1 MTTIRPRR
9 SVLYMPGSN
18 ARALEKARALPA
30 DALILDLEDAVA
42 PDAKETAR
50 LQVCDAVKAKG
61 FGKREIIVRINALS
75 TPWGEAD
82 LKAAAEAQ
90 PDAILVPKISKPAD
104 LHAIEERLV
113 QHHHLKTIA
122 LWAMVETP
130 AAILHIAA
138 IAAAG
143 GRLAAFV
150 MGTNDLIKEIR
161 GVHTQDRTN
170 LAAALSLSVL
180 AARANGLAA
189 IDGVYNDIANA
200 DGFKASCEQA
210 RAFGF
215 DGKTLIHPSQV
226 EPCNGVFAP
235 SADEV
240 EAARKVIAAF
250 ALPENHGKG
259 AIKLDGRMV
268 ELLHAEIARGTVAM
282 ADAIA
287 ELERNA

>member
-18 ARALEKARALPA
+18 ARALEKARTLPA

-50 LQVCDAVKAKG
+50 QQVCEAVKARG
-61 FGKREIIVRINALS
+61 FGKREIVVRINGLA

-82 LKAAAEAQ
+82 LKAATEAQ

-104 LHAIEERLV
+104 LHAVEERLV
-113 QHHHLKTIA
+113 QYRHLRHIA
-122 LWAMVETP
+122 VWAMVETP
-130 AAILHIAA
+130 TAILNIAS

-143 GRLAAFV
+143 GQLTAFV
-150 MGTNDLIKEIR
+150 MGTNDLVKEIR
-161 GVHTQDRTN
+161 GAHTQDRMN
-170 LAAALSLSVL
+170 LAAALGLSVL
-180 AARANGLAA
+180 AARANGLAV
-189 IDGVYNDIANA
+189 IDGVYNDITNA

-226 EPCNGVFAP
+226 ETCNAAFAP
-235 SADEV
+235 SAEEV

-250 ALPENHGKG
+250 ELAENKGKG

-287 ELERNA
+287 ELERG

>member
-18 ARALEKARALPA
+18 ARALEKAQSLPA

-42 PDAKETAR
+42 PDAKEIAR
-50 LQVCDAVKAKG
+50 QQVCSAVKAKG
-61 FGKREIIVRINALS
+61 FGRREIVVRINALS
-75 TPWGEAD
+75 TPWGGAD

-90 PDAILVPKISKPAD
+90 PDAILVPKISSPAD
-104 LHAIEERLV
+104 LLAVEERLMQQ
-113 QHHHLKTIA
+113 QHPKNAT

-130 AAILHIAA
+130 AAILNIAA
-138 IAAAG
+138 IAASC

-161 GVHTQDRTN
+161 GVHTQDRAN
-170 LAAALSLSVL
+170 LATALSLSVL
-180 AARANGLAA
+180 AARANGLAV

-200 DGFKASCEQA
+200 DGFRACCEQA

-226 EPCNGVFAP
+226 EPCNVVFAP
-235 SADEV
+235 TVAEIAD
-240 EAARKVIAAF
+240 ARKMLAAF
-250 ALPENHGKG
+250 DLPENKGKG

-268 ELLHAEIARGTVAM
+268 ELLHAEIARSTVAM
-282 ADAIA
+282 ADAITA
-287 ELERNA
+287 LERY